1 MKSVLSVAVVCVL
14 LGLAGRPAY
23 AQTDTE
29 AAPTATREAAPDEP
43 AAPPLPARPPEP
55 PSFHDGLLAYHR
67 GEPVTAFEI
76 WKPLADRGHV
86 AAQYSLGMLYQQ
98 GEGVLRDLRM
108 AAHWYR
114 KAAERGDPDAQLNL
128 GLLYAQGDG
137 VRQDFIEA
145 YKWFSL
151 AFRAYAPGEY
161 RDAAFRNR
169 ENAAAA
175 MTDEQIKKAEG
186 LVDAWRVKA
195 P

>member
-1 MKSVLSVAVVCVL
+1 MKAFLSHVVMCVL
-14 LGLAGRPAY
+14 LALA
-23 AQTDTE
+23 
-29 AAPTATREAAPDEP
+29 AAPSFSQSAAQGDPAAGQDVP
-43 AAPPLPARPPEP
+43 AAAPPLPNRPPDP
-55 PSFHDGLLAYHR
+55 PSFQDGLLAYHR
-67 GEPVTAFEI
+67 GDPVTAFEI
-76 WKPLADRGHV
+76 WKPMAERGHV
-86 AAQYSLGMLYQQ
+86 GAQYSLGVLYQQ
-98 GEGVLRDLRM
+98 GEGVVPDLRL

-128 GLLYAQGDG
+128 GLLYAQGKG
-137 VRQDFIEA
+137 VRQDYVEA

-175 MTDEQIKKAEG
+175 MTDKQIQQADR
-186 LVDAWRVKA
+186 LVEAWRGKT